1 MSDHGALTLEVF
13 ADVGCP
19 FAHLGLLAV
28 VEQCNQRQRE
38 VVLRVRS
45 WPLELVNGKP
55 LDAHFIAEEVDEIR
69 PQVAPDK
76 FRNFTAEAFPDSTLP
91 AMELTAAAYAVDD
104 HTGQAVALA
113 VRHAL
118 FEQGLNVGDPDVLAG
133 IAADHNVSWPAHTP
147 AGSSPQTG
155 SSSGAGPSSGAAPS
169 TQGVSPAQ
177 QVRNDW
183 AEGVRRGVV
192 GSPHFFSSDGGYF
205 CPALNVSRD
214 SAGHL
219 QVSADRDVLTGFIN
233 ELIGDS

>member
-1 MSDHGALTLEVF
+1 MNTGDAMSDHGALTLEVF

-45 WPLELVNGKP
+45 WPLELVNGTP

-133 IAADHNVSWPAHTP
+133 IAADHNVSWPAHDLP
-147 AGSSPQTG
+147 
-155 SSSGAGPSSGAAPS
+155 
-169 TQGVSPAQ
+169 VSPAQ